1 MEREFQNTRVRQSS
15 HGTLRGDGS
24 TDNEHLIRKP
34 YALYRHGAQS
44 LALPDRQS
52 GSFVQRDLSSQMDGM
67 YTVLVPQP
75 FETSNEDLHLKRH
88 VNRKSLLP
96 WTRVYRMKTSTY
108 KPDISG
114 WFSSSSG
121 DSASSEFLYSAV
133 ASQRYMVRMGEK
145 APPFL

>member
-24 TDNEHLIRKP
+24 TDREHLIRKP

-52 GSFVQRDLSSQMDGM
+52 GSFVQSDLSSQMDGM

-75 FETSNEDLHLKRH
+75 FETSNEDLHVKRH

-114 WFSSSSG
+114 WFLSSSG

-145 APPFL
+145 APSFL

>member
-24 TDNEHLIRKP
+24 TDREHLIRKP
-34 YALYRHGAQS
+34 YALYRHGTQS
-44 LALPDRQS
+44 LALPNGPS
-52 GSFVQRDLSSQMDGM
+52 GSFVQSDLSSQIDGM

-75 FETSNEDLHLKRH
+75 FETSNEDLHVKRH

-114 WFSSSSG
+114 WFSSLSD
-121 DSASSEFLYSAV
+121 DSTSSEFLYSAV
-133 ASQRYMVRMGEK
+133 ASERYLVRMGGK
-145 APPFL
+145 APRFL

>member
-24 TDNEHLIRKP
+24 TDREHLIRKP
-34 YALYRHGAQS
+34 YALYTHGAQS

-52 GSFVQRDLSSQMDGM
+52 GSSVQSDLSSQMNGM

-75 FETSNEDLHLKRH
+75 FETSNEDLHVKRH

-108 KPDISG
+108 EPDISG

-121 DSASSEFLYSAV
+121 NSTSSEFLYSAV
-133 ASQRYMVRMGEK
+133 ASERYLVRMGGK
-145 APPFL
+145 APRFL